1 MTKGEDVME
10 SIAILVNAGLLYI
23 AYGLALY
30 SLILLVKLIYSY
42 IKVKDKTLAKYN
54 LQKTFIVMLVSAL
67 LFYLIGCA
75 GEYRKLKI
83 SDETVEKLLSA
94 DITQIESEDYSLD
107 ITDDKN
113 SEYNVYIRKYS
124 GDTSLYEPPYYY
136 NEIERF
142 FEHRFTDGDSLVV
155 VFARNSDR
163 DFKQIPIVK
172 SHMTMVGI
180 VQGDEVIEI
189 SYWDSGNTDEILNKA
204 LDYIFTVGLDD
215 NKIID

>member
-1 MTKGEDVME
+1 ME
-10 SIAILVNAGLLYI
+10 GIAILVNAGLLYT
-23 AYGLALY
+23 AYGLTIY
-30 SLILLVKLIYSY
+30 SLILLVKLMYNY
-42 IKVKDKTLAKYN
+42 VKTKDKALAKYN
-54 LQKTFIVMLVSAL
+54 LKKTFIVMLVSAL
-67 LFYLIGCA
+67 LFYLIGHA

-83 SDETVEKLLSA
+83 SDETVGKLLNA

-107 ITDDKN
+107 ITGDKN

-136 NEIERF
+136 NGLERF
-142 FEHRFTDGDSLVV
+142 FERKFTDDDSLVV

-172 SHMTMVGI
+172 GHKTQVGI
-180 VQGDEVIEI
+180 VQGDEVLEI